1 MKTTKTML
9 WAAALTA
16 VLCLTLLVGATFAW
30 FTATVVNSGNRIQAG
45 TLSVDLLMD
54 KAEDGNYSS
63 IKDGSGDIFSA
74 GSDGLW
80 EPGKT
85 EIVYLAVKNAGSL
98 AVDYQVILDVEDGGL
113 AGALKY
119 VVLEGATHEDAKAS
133 NWDELVS
140 AAGGGA
146 AQMKDGQTV
155 VLEGEKLAAVSE
167 DTLNGGI
174 AYFALA
180 VHMSQS
186 GNEYQG
192 QYVDVD
198 LHVAATQSPVENDGF
213 GNSDYDIEASF
224 YKEVATAEELE
235 EAIKDLASD
244 EAVRLTD
251 DVVLSGPLT
260 LSDSGVTKIDLNE
273 NTLTMNNL
281 SASSAVTVSGG
292 EELSIRNGS
301 VIANTKEVE
310 NGVFNVT
317 SGGVLNLHDVQY
329 TTTGTGIYPRGDAAQ
344 VNISDSVITANGYC
358 VSTNAATADNYDV
371 VVNITDSELNAIDE
385 PNGAGTGILMNVP
398 GELNVIDT
406 AINSRWQSIIARG
419 GTVLI
424 EGCTLTNV
432 YEDAAYLHYYDETWY
447 SGNGVNLAV
456 ITIGNRGEGY
466 QYPSAVTVRDSIL
479 KSVGP
484 YPAIY
489 VVGNE
494 GEGLGA
500 TLSYDGATDITG
512 DIIAANEYCTING
525 VSGPFTN

>member
-16 VLCLTLLVGATFAW
+16 VLCLTLLIGATFAW
-30 FTATVVNSGNRIQAG
+30 FTATVINSGNRIQAG

-54 KAEDGNYSS
+54 KAGDGNYSS

-80 EPGKT
+80 EPEKT

-113 AGALKY
+113 AGALEY
-119 VVLEGATHEDAKAS
+119 VVLKGATHENATAS
-133 NWDELVS
+133 NWGEFVS
-140 AAGGGA
+140 AAGGA
-146 AQMKDGQTV
+146 AKMNGGQTV

-167 DTLNGGI
+167 DTPNGGI

-186 GNEYQG
+186 GNKYQG
-192 QYVDVD
+192 TYVDVD
-198 LHVAATQSPVENDGF
+198 LNVAATQSPVESDGF
-213 GNSDYDIEASF
+213 GNADYDIEASF

-235 EAIKDLASD
+235 AAIKDLASD
-244 EAVRLTD
+244 EAVRLTK
-251 DVVLSGPLT
+251 DVVLPEPLT

-273 NTLTMNNL
+273 NTLTMNNV
-281 SASSAVTVSGG
+281 SESSAVTVSGG
-292 EELSIRNGS
+292 EELSIRNGR
-301 VIANTKEVE
+301 VVANTEKVE

-406 AINSRWQSIIARG
+406 VINSQWQSIIARG
-419 GTVLI
+419 GSVLI

-432 YEDAAYLHYYDETWY
+432 YENDAYLHYYDETWY

-489 VVGNE
+489 AVGNE

-512 DIIAANEYCTING
+512 DIIAANKYCTING